1 MMPLSRTRSPTLVIN
16 SMASK
21 KGKIKMN
28 EMDTSELFLGIF
40 KKSDEI
46 KAFLAEL
53 KVLYEHRIEQLEEEN
68 RDLTSQK
75 NWCNA
80 RAQNIF
86 NKSERLFKAL
96 EEIKGAAERSEYG
109 VIGEIAEAALK
120 DWGQDDSSA
129 LTLGNRENTRD
140 KK

>member
-1 MMPLSRTRSPTLVIN
+1 
-16 SMASK
+16 
-21 KGKIKMN
+21 MN

-46 KAFLAEL
+46 KAFSAEL

-68 RDLTSQK
+68 RDLISKK

-96 EEIKGAAERSEYG
+96 EEIKRAAERSEYG